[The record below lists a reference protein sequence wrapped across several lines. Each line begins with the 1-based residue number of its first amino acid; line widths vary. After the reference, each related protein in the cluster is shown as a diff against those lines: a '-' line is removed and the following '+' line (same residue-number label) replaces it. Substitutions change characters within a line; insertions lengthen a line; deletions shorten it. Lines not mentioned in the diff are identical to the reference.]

1 MSIVPSNNPNPRYA
15 SPDNS
20 YIIVDVDFQGETLP
34 YMCSEDDSELVS
46 RNLFAMAVSGEF
58 GAISAYEPP
67 IVPFDPAQVK
77 SECQRRIYA
86 IASQNAQ
93 VNMTAYVASGL
104 APNADK
110 TAFAHS
116 LEWVSAMRAA
126 SAGLIDDED
135 VTFGSDSHWPAC
147 PSDVVELASRF

>member
-1 MSIVPSNNPNPRYA
+1 MAYKDIRVVDADGTIINAIAILDDGNEQLQA
-15 SPDNS
+15 ISPDHPDFKALKAGKFGPVAEFVAPPFNS
-20 YIIVDVDFQGETLP
+20 
-34 YMCSEDDSELVS
+34 
-46 RNLFAMAVSGEF
+46 
-58 GAISAYEPP
+58 
-67 IVPFDPAQVK
+67 DPVK

-86 IASQNAQ
+86 VASQNTQ
-93 VNMTAYVASGL
+93 MNMTAYVARGL

-135 VTFGSDSHWPAC
+135 VTFANDTHWPTC
-147 PSDVVELASRF
+147 PADAVELASRF